1 MAAKA
6 AFSFRAEHIWLSR
19 PINGDPH
26 EMSRGLGQIEQEI
39 LALIEDEGEER
50 PYSAEELATAIYRPN
65 AGDDDR
71 CTRAQKVAVIRAM
84 HSLLRKLPDRVN
96 SPAGRAARRCA
107 FRASR
112 PMIAR
117 RIESMFRPS
126 SGNCGRRR

>member
-84 HSLLRKLPDRVN
+84 HSLLRKLPDRVELTGGK
-96 SPAGRAARRCA
+96 GRAPLCIQ
-107 FRASR
+107 SIS
-112 PMIAR
+112 PHDSSPY
-117 RIESMFRPS
+117 RIDVSALI
-126 SGNCGRRR
+126 G

>member
-6 AFSFRAEHIWLSR
+6 VFSFRAEHIWLSR

-71 CTRAQKVAVIRAM
+71 CTRSQRVAVIRAM
-84 HSLLRKLPDRVN
+84 HSLLRKHPDQSCALRREGPRATPDPEHRV
-96 SPAGRAARRCA
+96 R
-107 FRASR
+107 
-112 PMIAR
+112 
-117 RIESMFRPS
+117 
-126 SGNCGRRR
+126 